1 MAETSQ
7 LSSTLVGRIAPD
19 FEIFCTCNF
28 GELKCKF
35 KLSDY
40 RGRWLVLVFYPQ
52 DFSLICPTELTA
64 FNNNYEKFVKANADI
79 LAISTDTMENHDRWV
94 KTPIEHGGISAL
106 KFPLGSDVDFR
117 VSKLYHVFGDTQKL
131 ALRGVFIIDPNS
143 VIQYQSI
150 HNLNVGRRIEEILR
164 ILNALQTGG
173 LCAENW
179 LPGDSVI
186 DCAIEL
192 RPGMV
197 IANYSIEE
205 VIGKGG
211 FATVYRAYDRLLE
224 RNVALKIL
232 HVSNEQQTSITNEA
246 KLSAA
251 LNHPNVCTVFH
262 VEESKGFPVIV
273 MEYLPGKTLK
283 ERLTEG
289 PLSPFNAAKI
299 GSRIASGL
307 DAAHNKK
314 IVHGDLKPSN
324 IILTDN
330 HKVKI
335 VDFGLSQRRQL
346 NEEDSATLTQ
356 NGIKRGTLMGTPGYM
371 SPEQTRGEFP
381 TFESDVFSFGLL
393 ITEMLIGKN
402 VISGNNILNILNQ
415 IQKIEPQKVA
425 QELPKEFR
433 PMIIRMLQPDKHER
447 RITMKEIKV
456 GLKSIKS

>member
-19 FEIFCTCNF
+19 FEIFCTCNA
-28 GELKCKF
+28 GETRCKF

-64 FNNNYEKFVKANADI
+64 FNNKYEEFSKANADI
-79 LAISTDTMENHDRWV
+79 LAISTDTMESHDRWV

-106 KFPLGSDVDFR
+106 NFPLGSDVDFR

-179 LPGDSVI
+179 SPGDSAI
-186 DCAIEL
+186 NCAVEL
-192 RPGMV
+192 KPGMV

-205 VIGKGG
+205 VVGRGG
-211 FATVYRAYDRLLE
+211 FATVYKAYDRLLE

-232 HVSNEQQTSITNEA
+232 RLSNKQQTSVTNEA

-251 LNHPNVCTVFH
+251 LSHPNICTVFH
-262 VEESKGFPVIV
+262 IEDSEGFPIIV

-283 ERLTEG
+283 EHLTEG
-289 PLSPFNAAKI
+289 PLSSFKAAKI
-299 GSRIASGL
+299 GSKVASGL

-330 HKVKI
+330 DKVKI
-335 VDFGLSQRRQL
+335 VDFGLSQRSQL
-346 NEEDSATLTQ
+346 NGDNSATITGDGL
-356 NGIKRGTLMGTPGYM
+356 KRGTLMGTPSYM

-381 TFESDVFSFGLL
+381 TFESDIFSFGLL

-402 VISGNNILNILNQ
+402 VISGKNVLNILNQ

-425 QELPKEFR
+425 QELPNEFR
-433 PMIIRMLQPDKHER
+433 PMIIRMLQPDKHKR
-447 RITMKEIKV
+447 KITMNQIKV
-456 GLKSIKS
+456 ILKSIKS